1 MKKIFTICF
10 LAVLSLQVTAQES
23 SVGRGE
29 IRLGY
34 GILPV
39 QEIGTLLGDGI
50 FMGIVGR
57 KVDES
62 KGSGALSA
70 GYSYTLTP
78 RLSVGAD
85 LFWSSTKVTYKDD
98 LGDSKWNVYGGLLN
112 AKYTYLNKNKF
123 QLYGKGGVGY
133 AQYSNKAGDTSNNF
147 GNLAYQVSP
156 VGLRYGNK
164 IAVYA
169 EFGMGYLGTVNA
181 GIAIGI

>member
-10 LAVLSLQVTAQES
+10 LAVLSLQAIAQTS
-23 SVGRGE
+23 PIGNGE
-29 IRLGY
+29 IRLSY

-50 FMGIVGR
+50 FMGVVGR

-62 KGSGALSA
+62 KGSGAVSA
-70 GYSYTLTP
+70 GYSYNLTP

-85 LFWSSTKVTYKDD
+85 LFWSSTKVTYKDE

-133 AQYSNKAGDTSNNF
+133 AQYSNKEGNIANNF
-147 GNLAYQVSP
+147 GNVAYQVSP
-156 VGLRYGNK
+156 VGVKYGDK

-169 EFGMGYLGTVNA
+169 EFGVGYLGVANA